1 MPHLAIYRKYRPGTF
16 EDLLGQETIVK
27 ILKEEARQDR
37 LSHAYIFSGPR
48 GTGKTTSARLIA
60 KIANCEK
67 RESDPEFKKKGEP
80 CNVCQSCKN
89 IDEGKNLDV
98 MEIDG
103 ASNRGVDEIRN
114 LKESIRTGPSNSRF
128 KVYIIDEAH
137 MLTKD
142 AWNAL
147 LKTLEEP
154 PAYIIIILA
163 TTEMEK
169 VPATIAS
176 RAQKF
181 YFKLVPREEIV
192 KKLTK
197 IAKEEDIKISPEAL
211 DLIADYAEGSFRD
224 SESLLDQMISFGLAA
239 QAGDKK
245 IEVEEIEKA
254 VGKIGFDKIDAFVEL
269 LMKGDEA
276 NTLKFVSEISDSGFN
291 LTQFL
296 RDVIQ
301 HLRRIMVLKINP
313 QMEIAFKKEMMAEHL
328 TKLITQSKNF
338 KQAHVALIKTLINAY
353 GEMRY
358 SQFPRIP
365 LEVAIVE
372 GLYPRGTGEAPRG

>member
-1 MPHLAIYRKYRPGTF
+1 MPHLAIYLKYRPATF

-27 ILKEEARQDR
+27 ILKEEAKQDR

-67 RESDPEFKKKGEP
+67 RATDATFREKGEP
-80 CNVCQSCKN
+80 CNACGTCTA
-89 IDEGKNLDV
+89 IDEGKALDV
-98 MEIDG
+98 IEIDG

-114 LKESIRTGPSNSRF
+114 LKESIRTSPSASRF

-154 PAYIIIILA
+154 PAYVVIILA
-163 TTEMEK
+163 TTEIEK
-169 VPATIAS
+169 VPATISS

-181 YFKLVPREEIV
+181 YFKLVPREKIV
-192 KKLTK
+192 EKLTK
-197 IAKEEDIKISPEAL
+197 IAKEENVKIAPEAL

-224 SESLLDQMISFGLAA
+224 SESLLDQMVSFG
-239 QAGDKK
+239 DNK
-245 IEVEEIEKA
+245 VDMEEIEKA
-254 VGKIGFDKIDAFVEL
+254 IGKIGFDKINSFAEMLIGGDVSAALGFVAEVAD
-269 LMKGDEA
+269 G
-276 NTLKFVSEISDSGFN
+276 GYN
-291 LTQFL
+291 LSQFL

-301 HLRRIMVLKINP
+301 HLRRILVLRASP
-313 QMEIAFKKEMMAEHL
+313 QMEAAFKKEMMAEHL
-328 TKLITQSKNF
+328 AKLVAQSKNF
-338 KQAHVALIKTLINAY
+338 KQTHVTLLKTLIEAY

-372 GLYPRGTGEAPRG
+372 GLEKTNSPRQ

>member
-1 MPHLAIYRKYRPGTF
+1 MPHLAIYRKYRPATF

-27 ILKEEARQDR
+27 ILKEEAKQDR

-67 RESDPEFKKKGEP
+67 RATDATFREKGEP
-80 CNVCQSCKN
+80 CNACGTCTA
-89 IDEGKNLDV
+89 IDEGKALDV
-98 MEIDG
+98 IEIDG

-114 LKESIRTGPSNSRF
+114 LKESIRTSPSASRF

-154 PAYIIIILA
+154 PAYVVIILA
-163 TTEMEK
+163 TTEIEK
-169 VPATIAS
+169 VPATISS

-181 YFKLVPREEIV
+181 YFKLVPREKIV
-192 KKLTK
+192 EKLTK
-197 IAKEEDIKISPEAL
+197 IAKEENVKIAPEAL

-224 SESLLDQMISFGLAA
+224 SESLLDQMVSFG
-239 QAGDKK
+239 DNK
-245 IEVEEIEKA
+245 VDMEEIEKA
-254 VGKIGFDKIDAFVEL
+254 IGKIGFDKINSFAEMLIGGDVSAALGFVAEVAD
-269 LMKGDEA
+269 G
-276 NTLKFVSEISDSGFN
+276 GYN
-291 LTQFL
+291 LSQFL

-301 HLRRIMVLKINP
+301 HLRRILVLRASP
-313 QMEIAFKKEMMAEHL
+313 QMEAAFKKEMMAEHL
-328 TKLITQSKNF
+328 AKLVAQSKNF
-338 KQAHVALIKTLINAY
+338 KQTHVTLLKTLIEAY

-372 GLYPRGTGEAPRG
+372 GLEKTNSPRQ

>member
-1 MPHLAIYRKYRPGTF
+1 MPHLAIYRKYRPATF

-27 ILKEEARQDR
+27 ILKEEAKQDR

-67 RESDPEFKKKGEP
+67 RASDQKFREKGEP
-80 CNVCQSCKN
+80 CNDCATCRA
-89 IDEGKNLDV
+89 IDEGKALDV
-98 MEIDG
+98 IEIDG

-114 LKESIRTGPSNSRF
+114 LKESIRTSPSASRF

-154 PAYIIIILA
+154 PAYVVIVLA
-163 TTEMEK
+163 TTEIEK

-181 YFKLVPREEIV
+181 YFKLVPREKIV
-192 KKLTK
+192 QKLAR
-197 IAKEEDIKISPEAL
+197 IAKEEDVKISPEAL

-224 SESLLDQMISFGLAA
+224 SESLLDQMVSFG
-239 QAGDKK
+239 DKTVD
-245 IEVEEIEKA
+245 VEEIEKA
-254 VGKIGFDKIDAFVEL
+254 VGKISFDKIDAFAEMLV
-269 LMKGDEA
+269 KGDVSGA
-276 NTLKFVSEISDSGFN
+276 LAFVAEVADGGFN
-291 LTQFL
+291 LSQFL

-301 HLRRIMVLKINP
+301 HLRRILVLRVSP
-313 QMEIAFKKEMMAEHL
+313 QMEEIFKKEMMAEHL
-328 TKLITQSKNF
+328 AKLIAQSKNL
-338 KQAHVALIKTLINAY
+338 KPAHIALLKTLINAY

-372 GLYPRGTGEAPRG
+372 GLEKIKS

>member
-1 MPHLAIYRKYRPGTF
+1 MPHLAIYRKYRPATF

-27 ILKEEARQDR
+27 ILKEEAKQDR

-67 RESDPEFKKKGEP
+67 RASDQKFREKGEP
-80 CNVCQSCKN
+80 CNDCATCRA
-89 IDEGKNLDV
+89 IDEGKALDV
-98 MEIDG
+98 IEIDG

-114 LKESIRTGPSNSRF
+114 LKESIRTSPSASRF

-154 PAYIIIILA
+154 PAYVVIVLA
-163 TTEMEK
+163 TTEIEK
-169 VPATIAS
+169 VPATISS

-181 YFKLVPREEIV
+181 YFKLVPREKIV
-192 KKLTK
+192 QKLAR
-197 IAKEEDIKISPEAL
+197 IAKEEDVKISPEAL

-224 SESLLDQMISFGLAA
+224 SESLLDQMVSFG
-239 QAGDKK
+239 DKTVD
-245 IEVEEIEKA
+245 VEEIEKA
-254 VGKIGFDKIDAFVEL
+254 VGKISFDKIDAFAEMLV
-269 LMKGDEA
+269 KGDVSGA
-276 NTLKFVSEISDSGFN
+276 LAFVAEVADGGFN
-291 LTQFL
+291 LSQFL

-301 HLRRIMVLKINP
+301 HLRRILVLRVSP
-313 QMEIAFKKEMMAEHL
+313 QMEEVFKKEMMAEHL
-328 TKLITQSKNF
+328 AKLIAQSKNL
-338 KQAHVALIKTLINAY
+338 KPAHIALLKTLINAY

-372 GLYPRGTGEAPRG
+372 GLEKVKTGQ

>member
-1 MPHLAIYRKYRPGTF
+1 MPHLAIYRKYRPATF

-27 ILKEEARQDR
+27 ILKEEAKQDR

-67 RESDPEFKKKGEP
+67 RATDAKFREKGEP
-80 CNVCQSCKN
+80 CNACNTCTA
-89 IDEGKNLDV
+89 IDEGKALDV
-98 MEIDG
+98 IEIDG

-114 LKESIRTGPSNSRF
+114 LKESIRTSPSSSRF

-154 PAYIIIILA
+154 PAYVVIILA
-163 TTEMEK
+163 TTEIEK
-169 VPATIAS
+169 VPATISS

-181 YFKLVPREEIV
+181 YFKLVPREKIV
-192 KKLTK
+192 QKLER
-197 IAKEEDIKISPEAL
+197 IAKEENVKISPEAL

-224 SESLLDQMISFGLAA
+224 SESLLDQMVSFGLAA
-239 QAGDKK
+239 QAGDKT
-245 IEVEEIEKA
+245 IDVEEIEKA
-254 VGKIGFDKIDAFVEL
+254 VGKISFDKIDSFAEMLIKGDIPGALAFVAEVAD
-269 LMKGDEA
+269 G
-276 NTLKFVSEISDSGFN
+276 GFN
-291 LTQFL
+291 LSQFL

-301 HLRRIMVLKINP
+301 HLRRILVLRASP
-313 QMEIAFKKEMMAEHL
+313 QMETAFKKEMMAEHL
-328 TKLITQSKNF
+328 VKLIAQAKNL
-338 KQAHVALIKTLINAY
+338 KPAHIALLKTLINAY

-372 GLYPRGTGEAPRG
+372 GLEKTKSAS

>member
-1 MPHLAIYRKYRPGTF
+1 MPHLAIYRKYRPATF
-16 EDLLGQETIVK
+16 EDLLGQEMIVK
-27 ILKEEARQDR
+27 ILKEEAKQDR

-67 RESDPEFKKKGEP
+67 RATDAAFREKGEP
-80 CNVCQSCKN
+80 CNSCN
-89 IDEGKNLDV
+89 ECTMIDEGKALDV
-98 MEIDG
+98 IEIDG

-114 LKESIRTGPSNSRF
+114 LKESIRTSPSASRF

-154 PAYIIIILA
+154 PRYVIIILA
-163 TTEMEK
+163 TTEIEK

-181 YFKLVPREEIV
+181 YFKLVPREKIV
-192 KKLTK
+192 QKLAK

-224 SESLLDQMISFGLAA
+224 SESLLDQMVSFG
-239 QAGDKK
+239 DKTVD
-245 IEVEEIEKA
+245 VEEIEKA
-254 VGKIGFDKIDAFVEL
+254 VGKISFDKIDAFAGILV
-269 LMKGDEA
+269 KGDISGA
-276 NTLKFVSEISDSGFN
+276 LAFVAEVADGGFN
-291 LTQFL
+291 LSQFL

-301 HLRRIMVLKINP
+301 HLRRILVLRVSP
-313 QMEIAFKKEMMAEHL
+313 QMEEVFKKEMMAEHL
-328 TKLITQSKNF
+328 AKLVTQSKNL
-338 KQAHVALIKTLINAY
+338 KPAHIALLKTLITAY

-372 GLYPRGTGEAPRG
+372 GLSTRGTGEAPRG

>member
-1 MPHLAIYRKYRPGTF
+1 MSHLAIYRKYRPATF

-27 ILKEEARQDR
+27 ILKEEAKRDR
-37 LSHAYIFSGPR
+37 LSHAYILSGPR
-48 GTGKTTSARLIA
+48 GTGKTTSARLLA

-67 RESDPEFKKKGEP
+67 RESDPTFKEKGEP
-80 CNVCQSCKN
+80 CNACPACLA
-89 IDEGKNLDV
+89 IDEGKSLDV
-98 MEIDG
+98 VEIDG

-114 LKESIRTGPSNSRF
+114 LKESIRTAPTASRF

-154 PAYIIIILA
+154 PSYIIIILA

-181 YFKLVPREEIV
+181 YFKLVPREEIA

-197 IAKEEDIKISPEAL
+197 IAKEEKIKISDEAL

-224 SESLLDQMISFGLAA
+224 SESLLDQMVSL
-239 QAGDKK
+239 GDKSIK
-245 IEVEEIEKA
+245 VEEIEKA
-254 VGKIGFDKIDAFVEL
+254 VGKIGFDKIDEFVASL
-269 LMKGDEA
+269 LKGDEA
-276 NTLKFVSEISDSGFN
+276 KALEFISVIADGGFS
-291 LTQFL
+291 LSQFL

-301 HLRRIMVLKINP
+301 HLRRILVLRTNP
-313 QMEIAFKKEMMAEHL
+313 QMEDIFKREMMAEHL
-328 TKLITQSKNF
+328 GKILAQAKNF
-338 KQAHVALIKTLINAY
+338 KPAHVGLIKTLISAY

-365 LEVAIVE
+365 LEVAVVE
-372 GLYPRGTGEAPRG
+372 GLEKIKSVS

>member
-1 MPHLAIYRKYRPGTF
+1 MPHLAIYRKYRPATF

-27 ILKEEARQDR
+27 ILKEEAKEDR

-60 KIANCEK
+60 KIADCEK
-67 RESDPEFKKKGEP
+67 REKDAEFRKKGEP
-80 CNVCQSCKN
+80 CNSCRSCLS

-114 LKESIRTGPSNSRF
+114 LKESIRTAPSNSRF
-128 KVYIIDEAH
+128 KIYIIDEAH

-154 PAYIIIILA
+154 PAYAIIILA

-169 VPATIAS
+169 VPATISS

-181 YFKLVPREEIV
+181 YFKLVPRDKIIDKL
-192 KKLTK
+192 KKISKT
-197 IAKEEDIKISPEAL
+197 EGIKISDEAL

-224 SESLLDQMISFGLAA
+224 SESLLDQMVSL
-239 QAGDKK
+239 GDKK

-254 VGKIGFDKIDAFVEL
+254 VGKISFDKIDVFVEA
-269 LMKGDEA
+269 LMKGDA
-276 NTLKFVSEISDSGFN
+276 SSALKFVAEISDNGFN
-291 LTQFL
+291 LSQFL

-301 HLRRIMVLKINP
+301 HLRRILVLRTNP
-313 QMEIAFKKEMMAEHL
+313 KMEEIFKKEMMAEHL
-328 TKLITQSKNF
+328 EKLIAQSKNF
-338 KQAHVALIKTLINAY
+338 KQAHVTLIKILINAY

-372 GLYPRGTGEAPRG
+372 GLEKVKVG

>member
-1 MPHLAIYRKYRPGTF
+1 MPHLAIYRKYRPATF

-67 RESDPEFKKKGEP
+67 RAKDPEFKKKGEP
-80 CNVCQSCKN
+80 CNACPTCLG
-89 IDEGKNLDV
+89 IDEGKTLDV
-98 MEIDG
+98 LEIDG

-114 LKESIRTGPSNSRF
+114 LKESIRTAPASARF

-163 TTEMEK
+163 TTEIEK

-197 IAKEEDIKISPEAL
+197 ITKEEKVKISDEAL

-224 SESLLDQMISFGLAA
+224 SESLLDQMISL
-239 QAGDKK
+239 GDKS

-254 VGKIGFDKIDAFVEL
+254 VGKINFDKIDKFTEFLV
-269 LMKGDEA
+269 KGDEA
-276 NTLKFVSEISDSGFN
+276 SALKFVSEIADGGFS
-291 LTQFL
+291 LSQFL

-301 HLRRIMVLKINP
+301 YLRRILVLRASP
-313 QMEIAFKKEMMAEHL
+313 PMENVFKKEMMPEHL
-328 TKLITQSKNF
+328 QKLVAQSKNF
-338 KQAHVALIKTLINAY
+338 KQAHVGLIKVLINAY

-372 GLYPRGTGEAPRG
+372 GLQGINSK